1 MEKGLIEMAKSPKL
15 EIDVLTALKFVAK
28 AQREYGTPS
37 QMHCRSINGQLIGFD
52 GVLACGMIL
61 TTPLPETCPNT
72 FQFIHA
78 LERAK
83 DASAITF
90 ENTTITVKTSKFKA
104 TVPCIAGHDM
114 QFIFPD
120 AYAYP
125 LNDAF
130 VKALGLA
137 AIFTKEGAQ
146 TVAGASV
153 LTRNGSVI
161 GTDTTALIEVYH
173 GTPTPEGLIIPKSFV
188 DAATKTLKKVVGF
201 GYTDAS
207 FTIWYEDQSWIKT
220 QLYVEQ
226 WPNVSGLLAYTETA
240 NNVREIDKDFW
251 AAVTAVQAF
260 SEDGRI
266 FFDDKFICSHNAQN
280 VGAEYRVKDLPSE
293 KQAYNYKN
301 LLKLQEIA
309 TKFDFTANE
318 RMAIFFG
325 ENLRGCLAKMHVPS

>member
-1 MEKGLIEMAKSPKL
+1 MAKAPKQ
-15 EIDVLTALKFVAK
+15 EIDVLSALKFVAK
-28 AQREYGTPS
+28 AQREHGTPS
-37 QMHCRSINGQLIGFD
+37 QMHSRVVSGQLIGYD

-61 TTPLPETCPNT
+61 QTPLPETCPNT

-83 DASAITF
+83 DASSITF
-90 ENTTITVKTSKFKA
+90 ENTTITVKTAKFKA

-120 AYAYP
+120 SCAYP
-125 LNDAF
+125 LNDDF
-130 VKALGLA
+130 VKALAKA

-153 LTRNGSVI
+153 LTTNGTVI
-161 GTDTTALIEVYH
+161 GTDTTALIEVHH
-173 GTPTPEGLIIPKSFV
+173 GNPTPPGLIIPKSFV
-188 DAATKTLKKVVGF
+188 DAAVKTLKKVIGF
-201 GYTDAS
+201 GYSETS

-226 WPNVSGLLAYTETA
+226 WPNVSGIMAYTETA
-240 NNVREIDKDFW
+240 NNIRDINKDFW
-251 AAVTAVQAF
+251 PGVIAVQAF
-260 SEDGRI
+260 SEDSRI
-266 FFDDKFICSHNAQN
+266 YFDDAFICSHIDKGT
-280 VGAEYRVKDLPSE
+280 GAEYRVADLPKE
-293 KQAYNYKN
+293 KQSYNYKN

-309 TKFDFTANE
+309 TKFDFTCNE

-325 ENLRGCLAKMHVPS
+325 ENIRGALSKMHVS